1 MSIYG
6 FTVNGK
12 FEKVDY
18 DSLENKPDIP
28 TKISQL
34 ENDNEYVTE
43 SELNNK
49 GYLTEHQDIS
59 GKADVDHTHPE
70 YLTEHQSLEGLA
82 TEDYVDTKVTLFH
95 ATLDPATTQYIKD
108 SGDFTYADIV
118 AIENCKIEATF
129 GNIKIILNKEIHR
142 NIEPDP
148 VAGRYVEFSAL
159 LRNGLSTLKL
169 FLFVYDPD
177 SLPTDPASVAVLES
191 WGDSQYCGIAVQY
204 MITGDFLDKDIKA
217 GRNNLLNAPCTKAT
231 YEAVKSVYDLV
242 MPVVIYD
249 DPTGFEATNSDVGD
263 WQLNNLDLT
272 PYKRLKFY
280 VKAAGDGNDNITPMH
295 IVEMHLDDRCKN
307 SIGFTAGHM
316 SVNPNNRNRIHCV
329 TFAVNEAKTAVQFVA
344 ANSLYG
350 TASTSSSGGRYCYLI
365 EGYYI

>member
-18 DSLENKPDIP
+18 DSLENKP
-28 TKISQL
+28 
-34 ENDNEYVTE
+34 
-43 SELNNK
+43 
-49 GYLTEHQDIS
+49 DIS

-95 ATLDPATTQYIKD
+95 ATLDPVTTQYIKD
-108 SGDFTYADIV
+108 SGDFTYADV
-118 AIENCKIEATF
+118 VSTENCKIEATF

-159 LRNGLSTLKL
+159 LRNGPSTLKL

-177 SLPTDPASVAVLES
+177 SLPTDPASVAALES
-191 WGDSQYCGIAVQY
+191 WGDSQYCGVAVQY
-204 MITGDFLDKDIKA
+204 MIIGDFLDRDIKA
-217 GRNNLLNAPCTKAT
+217 GRNNLLNAPCTKA
-231 YEAVKSVYDLV
+231 VYDLV